1 MHKKLK
7 NFLSVFENQVQKNQ
21 IKHEIVID
29 IIKNMHYNKVNLN
42 KEFAMKTIKIIGAEW
57 EKVSSP
63 KRDENEERSYDN
75 WTGSGLPQLCGCCGK
90 VIKDVSTAKSL
101 RLIEGGDYW
110 TEHSEDDVFEF
121 SGEMGWWYVGPDCY
135 KKYTKNKKEIEV
147 EIEKEKE

>member
-1 MHKKLK
+1 
-7 NFLSVFENQVQKNQ
+7 
-21 IKHEIVID
+21 
-29 IIKNMHYNKVNLN
+29 MHYNKVNLN

-90 VIKDVSTAKSL
+90 IIKDVSTAKSL